1 MTDEG
6 AKRVI
11 DMRNISKR
19 FGRVVALD
27 GVDFEVREN
36 EIMGLVGNNGSG
48 KSTLIKVLVG
58 YHQPDEGEIYIR
70 DEQVTVRNPSK
81 AREFGIATVYQDL
94 ALVDELSVAA
104 NIFLARAPKRR
115 VAGVPLVD
123 WSQMNSEAARILR
136 ERLDVDIG
144 STEQPVEYLSGGER
158 QAIAIARALATDPEI
173 IILDEPTSN
182 LSPNSADLVVEL
194 VKTLKEEGLSIILI
208 NHNLNEI
215 FEVCDRIT
223 ILDNG
228 ELVGTVD
235 PSTVTKRKVV
245 DMMVKGRILGEDTD
259 EAAEV

>member
-1 MTDEG
+1 MPDQDE
-6 AKRVI
+6 RPVI
-11 DMRNISKR
+11 EMRNISKR

-27 GVDFEVREN
+27 GVDFDVRQN

-48 KSTLIKVLVG
+48 KSTLMKVLVG
-58 YHQPDEGEIYIR
+58 YHEPDEGEIFIR
-70 DEQVTVRNPSK
+70 GERVSIRSPAQ
-81 AREFGIATVYQDL
+81 AREYGIATVYQDL

-115 VAGVPLVD
+115 FAGVPLVD
-123 WSQMNSEAARILR
+123 WSKMNREASRILR
-136 ERLDVDIG
+136 ERLNVEINSMD
-144 STEQPVEYLSGGER
+144 QPVEFLSGGER

-182 LSPNSADLVVEL
+182 LSPNSAELVVEL
-194 VKTLKEEGLSIILI
+194 VKTLKEEGLSIVLI

-228 ELVGTVD
+228 RLVGNVD
-235 PSTVTKRKVV
+235 PDSVTKRQVV
-245 DMMVKGRILGEDTD
+245 DMMVKGRLLSEDEPA
-259 EAAEV
+259 EA

>member
-1 MTDEG
+1 MTDG
-6 AKRVI
+6 AADEHPVI
-11 DMRNISKR
+11 EMRHISKR

-27 GVDFEVREN
+27 DVDFEVRQN

-58 YHQPDEGEIYIR
+58 YHQPDEGEISIR
-70 DEQVTVRNPSK
+70 GDRVSIRNPSH
-81 AREFGIATVYQDL
+81 ARAYGIATVYQDL

-115 VAGVPLVD
+115 IAGVPVVD
-123 WSQMNSEAARILR
+123 WSTMNGEAGRILR
-136 ERLDVDIG
+136 DRLNVDIG
-144 STEQPVEYLSGGER
+144 SMEQPVEFLSGGER

-182 LSPNSADLVVEL
+182 LSPNSAELVVEL

-215 FEVCDRIT
+215 FEACDRIT

-228 ELVGTVD
+228 NPVGTVD
-235 PSTVTKRKVV
+235 PSAVTKREVV
-245 DMMVKGRILGEDTD
+245 DMMVKGQLLREDEPA
-259 EAAEV
+259 EA

>member
-1 MTDEG
+1 MTDGDEQP
-6 AKRVI
+6 VI
-11 DMRNISKR
+11 EMRNVSKR

-27 GVDFEVREN
+27 GVDFELREN

-48 KSTLIKVLVG
+48 KSTLMKVLVG
-58 YHQPDEGEIYIR
+58 YHQPDSGEIRIR
-70 DEQVTVRNPSK
+70 GERVSIRNP
-81 AREFGIATVYQDL
+81 AQVREYGIATVYQDL

-123 WSQMNSEAARILR
+123 WSEMNREASRILR
-136 ERLDVDIG
+136 ERLDVEIG
-144 STEQPVEYLSGGER
+144 SMDQPVEFLSGGER

-182 LSPNSADLVVEL
+182 LSPNSAELVVEL
-194 VKTLKEEGLSIILI
+194 VKTLKQEGLSIVLI

-215 FEVCDRIT
+215 FEVCDRLT

-228 ELVGTVD
+228 RLVGNVD
-235 PSTVTKRKVV
+235 PDAVTKREVV
-245 DMMVKGRILGEDTD
+245 DMMVKGTLVTD
-259 EAAEV
+259 DQSAEA